1 MQVAVSAAAARPI
14 GAKGVFA
21 AVLGNGFEFF
31 DFTVYATFLDL
42 IGAAF
47 YPSSNPF
54 VSDLASA
61 ATFGAGFVARPL
73 GGALIGAYG
82 DRAGRRPAMT
92 LSIGLMALGCA
103 MIAVTPGYA
112 SIGALAPILLIV
124 ARLMQGFAVGGEV
137 GPATMFVLE
146 AAPPGRRMLFAS
158 WQLASQN
165 LGSLAGG
172 IIGVVLALALSKSS
186 YAAWGWRV
194 PFAIGVLIAP
204 VGLYVRTR
212 LDETLD
218 RSAPGQRRT
227 GNILS
232 TVLRA
237 SWTRVLLGLALISGG
252 TITQYFLITMTPY
265 AIRTL
270 HLPASTAMLGSV
282 TLGITGCLG
291 ALAGGALADRWGI
304 KTVAIAPRIAVHDR
318 ALPGDVVSHRQS
330 GRGDPGRRD
339 RRSEP
344 FARHERRRR
353 GHPHPADLPC
363 RRSVDGPRHHL
374 FARRRDLRR
383 HGDLRRHLARR
394 RHGQSARLDLLRD
407 GGECRDAG
415 CGSYGAQRGHRPRA
429 MAAAGVAGSMTAS
442 DRMRRRLCTRE
453 GPDFLSIS
461 DIQEG

>member
-1 MQVAVSAAAARPI
+1 MQVAASAAAARPI

-61 ATFGAGFVARPL
+61 ATFGVGFVARPL

-218 RSAPGQRRT
+218 RSALGQ
-227 GNILS
+227 GGAGHILS
-232 TVLRA
+232 TVLRT
-237 SWTRVLLGLALISGG
+237 SWTRILLGLALISGG

-304 KTVAIAPRIAVHDR
+304 KTVAIAPRIVFMIALFPVMSFLIANPGAATLVAAIAVLSLSH
-318 ALPGDVVSHRQS
+318 AMSVAVVVILIPLIFPAAVRSTGLAVTYS
-330 GRGDPGRRD
+330 LGVAIFGGTATYVVTWLVGVTGNPLASTYYVMAANVVMLAAVLMV
-339 RRSEP
+339 RSEDIDLGKWP
-344 FARHERRRR
+344 
-353 GHPHPADLPC
+353 PPA
-363 RRSVDGPRHHL
+363 S
-374 FARRRDLRR
+374 
-383 HGDLRRHLARR
+383 
-394 RHGQSARLDLLRD
+394 
-407 GGECRDAG
+407 
-415 CGSYGAQRGHRPRA
+415 
-429 MAAAGVAGSMTAS
+429 
-442 DRMRRRLCTRE
+442 RE
-453 GPDFLSIS
+453 V
-461 DIQEG
+461 

>member
-1 MQVAVSAAAARPI
+1 MQVAASAAAARPI

-61 ATFGAGFVARPL
+61 ATFGVGFVARPL

-103 MIAVTPGYA
+103 MIAVAPGYA

-194 PFAIGVLIAP
+194 PFATGVLIAT

-218 RSAPGQRRT
+218 RSALGQ
-227 GNILS
+227 GGAAHILS
-232 TVLRA
+232 TVLRT

-291 ALAGGALADRWGI
+291 ALAGGALADR
-304 KTVAIAPRIAVHDR
+304 
-318 ALPGDVVSHRQS
+318 
-330 GRGDPGRRD
+330 RG
-339 RRSEP
+339 S
-344 FARHERRRR
+344 
-353 GHPHPADLPC
+353 
-363 RRSVDGPRHHL
+363 
-374 FARRRDLRR
+374 
-383 HGDLRRHLARR
+383 
-394 RHGQSARLDLLRD
+394 
-407 GGECRDAG
+407 
-415 CGSYGAQRGHRPRA
+415 RP
-429 MAAAGVAGSMTAS
+429 S
-442 DRMRRRLCTRE
+442 
-453 GPDFLSIS
+453 
-461 DIQEG
+461 

>member
-1 MQVAVSAAAARPI
+1 MQVAASAAAARPI

-61 ATFGAGFVARPL
+61 ATFGVGFVARPL

-92 LSIGLMALGCA
+92 MSIGLMALGCA
-103 MIAVTPGYA
+103 MIAVAPGYA

-218 RSAPGQRRT
+218 RRCRPHFIDRAAGQLDARPPRPRAHLRRHDHPVFPHHHDALCDPDPASSALDRHARLGHARDHRLPWSAGGRRVGRPVGDQDRRDRAPG
-227 GNILS
+227 S
-232 TVLRA
+232 
-237 SWTRVLLGLALISGG
+237 
-252 TITQYFLITMTPY
+252 
-265 AIRTL
+265 
-270 HLPASTAMLGSV
+270 
-282 TLGITGCLG
+282 
-291 ALAGGALADRWGI
+291 
-304 KTVAIAPRIAVHDR
+304 VHDR
-318 ALPGDVVSHRQS
+318 AVPGDVVPGRQS

-339 RRSEP
+339 RHSEP
-344 FARHERRRR
+344 VARDERRGR
-353 GHPHPADLPC
+353 GHPHPADFPR
-363 RRSVDGPRHHL
+363 RRSLDRPLRHL

-383 HGDLRRHLARR
+383 HRDLRRYLARR
-394 RHGQSARLDLLRD
+394 RHGQSAR
-407 GGECRDAG
+407 
-415 CGSYGAQRGHRPRA
+415 
-429 MAAAGVAGSMTAS
+429 
-442 DRMRRRLCTRE
+442 
-453 GPDFLSIS
+453 
-461 DIQEG
+461 